1 MHSLSGFAK
10 SRYKWCHMS
19 NASHVIV
26 VLNGASSSGKTLT
39 ARALVKLL
47 NSNCILTGLDD
58 ILERDKPFDVKGTGA
73 LASIRRAIKI
83 MLFQLTDGRL
93 KLFKKL
99 HHEVLGAYRSGQ
111 SVIVETSLMD
121 QRALRDAALCFSPFH
136 ALFVGMKPPL
146 EVSEGWEAKRNDR
159 PIGQARKHY
168 DLIHSLAIYDLTLDS
183 SLMSPEECAA
193 SILNYLNESRFG
205 SFQKILESIPE

>member
-1 MHSLSGFAK
+1 
-10 SRYKWCHMS
+10 MS
-19 NASHVIV
+19 NGSHIII

-39 ARALVKLL
+39 AQTLVKLL

-58 ILERDKPFDVKGTGA
+58 ILERDKPFDVEGTGT
-73 LASIRRAIKI
+73 LADIRRAIKI
-83 MLFQLTDGRL
+83 MLFQFTDGRL

-99 HHEVLGAYRSGQ
+99 HQEVVSLHQAGH
-111 SVIVETSLMD
+111 SVIVETSLLD
-121 QRALRDAALCFSPFH
+121 KRALRDAAMCFSSLK

-146 EVSEGWEAKRNDR
+146 EVSEQWEAKRNDR

-168 DLIHSLAIYDLTLDS
+168 DLIHSNAIYDLTLDP

-205 SFQKILESIPE
+205 SFQKVLESMTE

>member
-1 MHSLSGFAK
+1 
-10 SRYKWCHMS
+10 MS
-19 NASHVIV
+19 SEPHFIV

-39 ARALVKLL
+39 AQALVKLL
-47 NSNCILTGLDD
+47 NANCILTGLDD
-58 ILERDKPFDVKGTGA
+58 ILDRDKPFDVEGHGT
-73 LASIRRAIKI
+73 LACIRRALKI

-99 HHEVLGAYRSGQ
+99 HQEVVSLYQSGH

-121 QRALRDAALCFSPFH
+121 KRALRDAAMCFSRFN

-146 EVSEGWEAKRNDR
+146 EVSEQWEAKRNDR
-159 PIGQARKHY
+159 HIGQARKHY
-168 DLIHSLAIYDLTLDS
+168 DLIHSIAIYDLILDP
-183 SLMSPEECAA
+183 SLLSPEECAG

-205 SFQKILESIPE
+205 CFQKTLESMPE

>member
-1 MHSLSGFAK
+1 MLNK
-10 SRYKWCHMS
+10 SP
-19 NASHVIV
+19 VIV

-39 ARALVKLL
+39 AQALVRVL
-47 NSNCILTGLDD
+47 NSNCILTGFDD
-58 ILERDKPFDVKGTGA
+58 IMEREKPFEVTGNGT

-83 MLFQLTDGRL
+83 MLFQFTDGRL

-99 HHEVLGAYRSGQ
+99 HYEVVSMYQTGH

-121 QRALRDAALCFSPFH
+121 KRALQDAAKCFAPLN

-146 EVSEGWEAKRNDR
+146 EVSEQWEAKRNDR

-168 DLIHSLAIYDLTLDS
+168 DLIHSNAIYDLTLDP
-183 SLMSPEECAA
+183 SLMSPEQCAT

-205 SFQKILESIPE
+205 SSKKVLESTAEQTVN

>member
-1 MHSLSGFAK
+1 
-10 SRYKWCHMS
+10 MS
-19 NASHVIV
+19 NGSHVIV
-26 VLNGASSSGKTLT
+26 VINGTSSSGKTLT
-39 ARALVKLL
+39 AQALVKLL
-47 NSNCILTGLDD
+47 NSNCIVTGLED
-58 ILERDKPFDVKGTGA
+58 ILERDKPFDVDGTGT

-83 MLFQLTDGRL
+83 MLFQFTDGRL

-99 HHEVLGAYRSGQ
+99 HQEVVSVYKSGY
-111 SVIVETSLMD
+111 SVIVEISLMD
-121 QRALRDAALCFSPFH
+121 KRALRDAARCFSPLN

-146 EVSEGWEAKRNDR
+146 EVSERWEAKRNDR

>member
-1 MHSLSGFAK
+1 
-10 SRYKWCHMS
+10 MS
-19 NASHVIV
+19 NKSHVIV

-39 ARALVKLL
+39 AHALVKLL

-58 ILERDKPFDVKGTGA
+58 IMERDKPFGVEGNGT
-73 LASIRRAIKI
+73 LACIRRAIKI

-93 KLFKKL
+93 KLFKQL
-99 HHEVLGAYRSGQ
+99 HHEVVSVHQSGH

-121 QRALRDAALCFSPFH
+121 KRALRDAAMCFAPLN

-146 EVSEGWEAKRNDR
+146 EISEQWEAKRNDR

-168 DLIHSLAIYDLTLDS
+168 DLIHSNTIYDLTLDP

-205 SFQKILESIPE
+205 SFQKVLESMPE